1 MYGCVLKKK
10 KKISY
15 SQCCRS
21 KILYISCSPASKV
34 WHLLLLAGDIKL
46 NPDPVPKECSAN
58 PKRICKSKDRFMAV
72 VFSMSAELLVNCV
85 CIVYVCFKNS
95 NSDIPPSAFKVA
107 KHQKR

>member
-1 MYGCVLKKK
+1 MYIASWHSNPLYSLFPY
-10 KKISY
+10 SY
-15 SQCCRS
+15 CLAFLAF
-21 KILYISCSPASKV
+21 ILLI
-34 WHLLLLAGDIKL
+34 WWTHIILLAGDIEL

-72 VFSMSAELLVNCV
+72 VFSMSAELLVNETV
-85 CIVYVCFKNS
+85 HTVYVCFKNS